1 MTKHIKYI
9 LQGAR
14 QVLVLMPADKYVLP
28 SKHAFSHDVK
38 ELRKDSRRVV
48 RDLNKSLSSY
58 GK

>member
-14 QVLVLMPADKYVLP
+14 QVLVLLPNDKYVLP
-28 SKHAFSHDVK
+28 SKYAFSHDVG
-38 ELRKDSRRVV
+38 ELRKDSKRVV
-48 RDLNKSLSSY
+48 KDLNKSLSKY